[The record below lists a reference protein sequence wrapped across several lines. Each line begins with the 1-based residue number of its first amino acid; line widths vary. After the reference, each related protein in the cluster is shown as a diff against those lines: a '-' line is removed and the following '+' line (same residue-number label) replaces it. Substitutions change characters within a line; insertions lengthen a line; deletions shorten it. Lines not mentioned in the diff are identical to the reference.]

1 LTADDV
7 DFADVKKMCSIFC
20 FFVQSGCGIEKQ
32 KKTQQVRK
40 RTWLILCVV
49 SEYIGRFAE

>member
-1 LTADDV
+1 VDDV

-32 KKTQQVRK
+32 KKAQQVRK